1 MHKRDRGRRSRKLA
15 TSTLLFHNA
24 PDSSCSRQ
32 SLALLCCK
40 TSERISA
47 TSRLLVVKGAKEE
60 LEDHALLRQALL
72 ALVTPPVPLAAV
84 TAVLGVNDFR
94 AERLAELPSWDDYL
108 LYMSQDRSYLTDF
121 EMKLGAMVLGM
132 DLAIH
137 GFANR
142 EQLGTALRLRTQA
155 IAAQQLQFAYSA
167 TGPVMVAGLEAHYFP
182 FAPYR
187 VGDQHLYFSQ
197 PGTNQQ
203 RTSTHYLQAPAQ
215 LVPEGAVK
223 LWQAYTL
230 RRRGGSSS
238 AGDVPVA
245 SVVQHQ
251 SSSLAGHWMSL
262 RAEGLGVATQLQP
275 TSSRKVSGALPALL
289 SEVQTEAGAV
299 EWRAKYGSFA
309 HCPCSGSG
317 RWLPAEG
324 LLEAITQSFVRIGIE
339 DVAAATSGSRG
350 QQQQEQDHDDP
361 AVEYYLGT
369 RLKKVL
375 GALWREK
382 EQGENGDWAELRA
395 NFPALYALCDV
406 FALSYK
412 SANNPSSAAGTQLL
426 SVSEGSCRDVVAPIL
441 ADGQRQFLEHVLFAA
456 KFFPLFAATP
466 GGAFLLTQAMD
477 RVSLAVSTCSVT
489 CCPSGGEGSGAAS
502 SCAAG
507 ATTPSANSIGV
518 VFLEV
523 ISPAVKRH
531 AEALARSL
539 SGATVLTAYTHYSD
553 GPKTIK
559 ATCLGR

>member
-1 MHKRDRGRRSRKLA
+1 MRHRCLSAQRD
-15 TSTLLFHNA
+15 
-24 PDSSCSRQ
+24 DS
-32 SLALLCCK
+32 
-40 TSERISA
+40 
-47 TSRLLVVKGAKEE
+47 
-60 LEDHALLRQALL
+60 
-72 ALVTPPVPLAAV
+72 
-84 TAVLGVNDFR
+84 
-94 AERLAELPSWDDYL
+94 AEHPRYQPSWDDYL
-108 LYMSQDRSYLTDF
+108 LYMSQDQSYLTDF

-155 IAAQQLQFAYSA
+155 IAAQQLQFACSA
-167 TGPVMVAGLEAHYFP
+167 TGPVLVAGLEAHYFP

-187 VGDQHLYFSQ
+187 VGDQHFS
-197 PGTNQQ
+197 PPRTNQ

-223 LWQAYTL
+223 MWQAYTL
-230 RRRGGSSS
+230 RRKGSSS

-262 RAEGLGVATQLQP
+262 RAEGLGVATHQP

-324 LLEAITQSFVRIGIE
+324 LLEAITQGFVRIGIE
-339 DVAAATSGSRG
+339 DVAASTSGSRG

-441 ADGQRQFLEHVLFAA
+441 ADGQRQFLERVLFAE

-489 CCPSGGEGSGAAS
+489 CCPSGGEGPSGAAS

-518 VFLEV
+518 VFQEV

-531 AEALARSL
+531 AEVLARSL

-553 GPKTIK
+553 GPKKKIK
-559 ATCLGR
+559 R